1 MQLSRHSAQQ
11 IVEQIGK
18 LVRQNI
24 NLMDESGHII
34 ASTDRKRIGSFHQGA
49 YRIISERLPELYV
62 TPEMETPSVRQGI
75 NLPLEVKG
83 NVVGVIG
90 ITGGYQEVFAYGQIV
105 KKMTEILIA
114 ESWEQE
120 QQRLDNRVLTRFL
133 EEWVLGTGMT
143 NPQTLSDRGFALG
156 IDIRTP
162 RRVIVVSIRDV
173 TAAVSSLQGQ
183 MLIQEVEKTVANC
196 AKSWYGTIFFRNAA
210 RQILLLPKR
219 SEGEIQR
226 FVQKITDTVYQAHGV
241 GVLLGIDG
249 QAADIHTAYLQA
261 NRAWSIAAHRK
272 SGIACYS
279 DLRAELILDDI
290 SAAKKAEYLRRIFPE
305 KKPEQ
310 IREYIALLS
319 AYFSAE
325 GSLQEAAE
333 ALFIHKNTLQY
344 RLRRLAEETGL
355 DVRKP
360 SQAPSLYL
368 ATLFYLDL
376 DNAPG
381 AFVI

>member
-34 ASTDRKRIGSFHQGA
+34 ASTDPKRIGSFHQGA
-49 YRIISERLPELYV
+49 YRIISEHLPELYI
-62 TPEMETPSVRQGI
+62 TPEMETPSVRRGI

-90 ITGGYQEVFAYGQIV
+90 ITGGYQEVFSYGQIV

-114 ESWEQE
+114 EGWEQE

-133 EEWVLGTGMT
+133 EEWVLGAGMP

-173 TAAVSSLQGQ
+173 TAAVASLQGQ
-183 MLIQEVEKTVANC
+183 MRIEEVEKTVANC
-196 AKSWYGTIFFRNAA
+196 GKSWYGAISFRNAA

-219 SEGEIQR
+219 SEGEIQQ
-226 FVQKITDTVYQAHGV
+226 FVQTIADTVYQTHGI
-241 GVLLGIDG
+241 GVLLGVDG

-272 SGIACYS
+272 SGIAWYS
-279 DLRAELILDDI
+279 DLGAELILDDI
-290 SAAKKAEYLRRIFPE
+290 PAEKKAEYLRRIFPE

-310 IREYIALLS
+310 IRECVTLLS

-325 GSLQEAAE
+325 GSLHEAAE
-333 ALFIHKNTLQY
+333 SLFIHKNTLQY

-368 ATLFYLDL
+368 ATLFYQDL
-376 DNAPG
+376 DNKPG